1 MMATKSEVIHTYFA
15 HTDWDSHDI
24 ATHLRCTSGY
34 VRATLQRNGLA
45 ARKSKGR
52 REKPKPALAV
62 VISPEEQAEREQD
75 HRDLDMLADIDEGHT
90 ETQVAAHWGVT
101 RNYVHN
107 LRKNAKV
114 AA

>member
-15 HTDWDSHDI
+15 HADWDSHDI

-52 REKPKPALAV
+52 REKPKPAPVV

-75 HRDLDMLADIDEGHT
+75 HRDLDMLTDIREGHT
-90 ETQVAAHWGVT
+90 LRDVAKHWGVT
-101 RNYVHN
+101 PSYINRLKKHA
-107 LRKNAKV
+107 RD